1 VEDVEVAVE
10 DVVEVAVEDVVE
22 DVVVADVVVDVE
34 VDEYL
39 RCLLNLKLPSFVG
52 NFRLNRKSFIN

>member
-1 VEDVEVAVE
+1 VED
-10 DVVEVAVEDVVE
+10 VEVAVEDVVE
-22 DVVVADVVVDVE
+22 DVVVADVVVDVAVDVE

>member
-1 VEDVEVAVE
+1 
-10 DVVEVAVEDVVE
+10 VEVAVEDVVE
-22 DVVVADVVVDVE
+22 DVVVADVVADVVVDVAVDVE

>member
-1 VEDVEVAVE
+1 VE
-10 DVVEVAVEDVVE
+10 
-22 DVVVADVVVDVE
+22 VVVADVVVDVAVDVE